1 MEAMASLLS
10 DDSAPPPGPVQ
21 FQLVLLRRMQ
31 DFQPE
36 LVAGALRTLGVPR
49 TAMREA
55 NRRWQG
61 RLRARGGPAPGAARA
76 RDFAALLGPAASV
89 TRRAHGD
96 MRVDVHVWPLPLWP
110 DLRFEATCGVGGVAL
125 HAWLVRAPEAEGP
138 APRTL
143 ADLAPWGCTAGEV
156 ARAFP
161 PAVPREGS
169 APQRVALAFTAPD
182 EAGEARAC
190 TAEFAW
196 GLLQRWTVD

>member
-1 MEAMASLLS
+1 MTSLL
-10 DDSAPPPGPVQ
+10 DDESVLPPGPVR

-36 LVAGALRTLGVPR
+36 LVAEALRALGVPR
-49 TAMREA
+49 AAMREA

-61 RLRARGGPAPGAARA
+61 RLRARGGRAPGVARD
-76 RDFAALLGPAASV
+76 RDFAALLGPAESV
-89 TRRAHGD
+89 ARRAYGD
-96 MRVDVHVWPLPLWP
+96 TALDVHVWRVPLWP

-125 HAWLVRAPEAEGP
+125 NAWLVRAPEAPGP
-138 APRTL
+138 ELRTL
-143 ADLAPWGCTAGEV
+143 ADLAPWGCTVDEA

-161 PAVPREGS
+161 PARLREDS
-169 APQRVALAFTAPD
+169 ATHRFALAFTAPD
-182 EAGEARAC
+182 AAGEPHAC

>member
-1 MEAMASLLS
+1 MRSLL
-10 DDSAPPPGPVQ
+10 DDDVPPPGPVR

-31 DFQPE
+31 DFQPA
-36 LVAGALRTLGVPR
+36 LVADALRTLGVPR

-61 RLRARGGPAPGAARA
+61 RLRARGGRAPGAARA

-89 TRRAHGD
+89 TRRAYGD
-96 MRVDVHVWPLPLWP
+96 TTLDVHAWRVPLWP

-125 HAWLVRAPEAEGP
+125 NAWLVRAPEAEGP
-138 APRTL
+138 ALRTL
-143 ADLAPWGCTAGEV
+143 ADLAPWGCTVDEV

-161 PAVPREGS
+161 PAAPREGAA
-169 APQRVALAFTAPD
+169 APRFALDFTAPD
-182 EAGEARAC
+182 EAGEPRAC

-196 GLLQRWTVD
+196 GLVQRWAVD

>member
-1 MEAMASLLS
+1 MSSLLY
-10 DDSAPPPGPVQ
+10 DDSVLPPGPVQ

-36 LVAGALRTLGVPR
+36 LVADALRALGVPR
-49 TAMREA
+49 SAMREA

-61 RLRARGGPAPGAARA
+61 RLRARGGREPGAARA
-76 RDFAALLGPAASV
+76 RDFAALLGPAVSE

-96 MRVDVHVWPLPLWP
+96 MTVDVHVWRVPLWP

-125 HAWLVRAPEAEGP
+125 NAWLVRAPDAAGP
-138 APRTL
+138 ALRTL
-143 ADLAPWGCTAGEV
+143 ADLAPWGCTVDEV

-161 PAVPREGS
+161 PARPREAS
-169 APQRVALAFTAPD
+169 ATHRFALAFTAR
-182 EAGEARAC
+182 EAPGAPGEPRAC

-196 GLLQRWTVD
+196 GLVQRWAVD